1 VTAARVLATLRDP
14 RRLPL
19 RVQLTLLTGL
29 LIGAIAGFMV
39 EFFPARLERQ
49 ALGATRD
56 RGQAMAR
63 MAAFSV
69 APGLYFADNVAVT
82 EGLGPLTTHP
92 LLRYATVFDASGHKI
107 AGIYKVKA
115 DSLRFGLE
123 SAVGVTSAGD
133 VIIAKASIDH
143 NNVAIGSLQLGLSLV
158 PMREEVA
165 AARRTI
171 ALVSL
176 VVFLGGLIAIY
187 GIGVLVTG
195 PVTAIATTARRVAA
209 GDLTQRVEGELF
221 GEVGQVA
228 AAINGMLTNLQVAQ
242 SELKE
247 VNHSLEA
254 RVAARTAELV
264 ASTEALQIS
273 RDAAEAANRA
283 KSEFLANMSHEI
295 RTPMNGVIGMI
306 ELTLDTDMSPQQNE
320 YLEVA
325 KSSADAL
332 LIVINDILDFSKIE
346 ARMMAIEASD
356 FNIRELV
363 ETTVHGLGARADAK
377 GLELVHTIDAV
388 VPPMLVGDAGRI
400 RQVLLNLVGN
410 AIKFTERGEVEVRLG
425 LERRTGDRVC
435 LHGSVRDTGIGI
447 PPSKQSTIFTAFA
460 QADGSTTRLHGGTG
474 LGLTISAQLVE
485 LMNGR
490 IWVESE
496 TGLGSTFHFTIDLG
510 LSSIDV
516 PGDAPAIDLEGLQ
529 VLVVDDNATNRRIL
543 GETLAKWGMRSVAVD
558 GGHAALE
565 QLGQRQAN
573 HYDLII
579 VDGHMPGLDGY
590 ELAEKIRALPG
601 RKDALIMML
610 TSLTDAGQRSRC
622 HELGI
627 TAVLTKPVMRPELL
641 QAIVGVLRGDR
652 VAKAR
657 PRPVASEPRPRPQE
671 ILLAEDNPVN
681 QMVAVAILVKRGHI
695 VRVAPNGQEA
705 LEAFER
711 GRFDLVLMDVQMP
724 VMGGFEATAAIRA
737 IEQATGGHIP
747 IIALTAHAMKGDRE
761 LCLAAGMDGYLTKPI
776 KPLALIQEV
785 ERLTLGD
792 QPAMAGVRDMD
803 DASLLGRFMG
813 DAQLLRGVAEL
824 FLVSESGLRS
834 QLAAALLRSDGKE
847 ISRTAHSLMGSV
859 GNFGAERA
867 MALAGELELMGQ
879 GNNLSGAGKVFESL
893 VQTLDDLRFQ
903 LHGTMEAHRAGE
915 VDKTTGS

>member
-1 VTAARVLATLRDP
+1 MASRVLATLRDP
-14 RRLPL
+14 RRLSL

-29 LIGAIAGFMV
+29 LIGAIAGFMFF
-39 EFFPARLERQ
+39 FFPARLERQ

-92 LLRYATVFDASGHKI
+92 LLRYATVFDASGREI
-107 AGIYKVKA
+107 AGIYKVKE

-133 VIIAKASIDH
+133 AIIAKASIDH
-143 NNVAIGSLQLGLSLV
+143 NNVSIGTLQLGLSLV
-158 PMREEVA
+158 PMRKEVA

-228 AAINGMLTNLQVAQ
+228 AAINGMLTNLQTAQ
-242 SELKE
+242 SELEE
-247 VNHSLEA
+247 VNHSLED
-254 RVAARTAELV
+254 RVLARTAELV
-264 ASTEALQIS
+264 ASTEALEVS

-295 RTPMNGVIGMI
+295 RTPMNGVLGMI
-306 ELTLDTDMSPQQNE
+306 ELTLDTDLSRQQSD
-320 YLEVA
+320 YLDAA
-325 KSSADAL
+325 KSSADGL

-346 ARMMAIEASD
+346 ARMMDIEASD

-377 GLELVHTIDAV
+377 GLELVHTIDAA

-400 RQVLLNLVGN
+400 RQVLVNLVGN
-410 AIKFTERGEVEVRLG
+410 AIKFTDRGEVEVRLS
-425 LERRTGDRVC
+425 LEGHTGDRLC

-460 QADGSTTRLHGGTG
+460 QADGSTTRLYGGTG
-474 LGLTISAQLVE
+474 LGLTISSHLVK
-485 LMNGR
+485 LMHGR
-490 IWVESE
+490 LWVESE
-496 TGLGSTFHFTIDLG
+496 AGLGSTFHFTIDLG
-510 LSSIDV
+510 LSSKEDV
-516 PGDAPAIDLEGLQ
+516 GDASPIDLKGLQ

-543 GETLAKWGMRSVAVD
+543 GETLAKWGMRPVAVD

-565 QLGQRQAN
+565 LLGQREAN
-573 HYDLII
+573 RYDLVI

-610 TSLTDAGQRSRC
+610 TSLADADQRNRC
-622 HELGI
+622 QQLGI

-641 QAIVGVLRGDR
+641 QAIHGVLRGDPLTQ
-652 VAKAR
+652 AR
-657 PRPVASEPRPRPQE
+657 PRPVTSEPRLRPLQ
-671 ILLAEDNPVN
+671 ILLTEDNTVN
-681 QMVAVAILVKRGHI
+681 QMVAVAILSKRGHV
-695 VRVAPNGQEA
+695 VRVAANGQKA
-705 LEAFER
+705 LEAFEQE
-711 GRFDLVLMDVQMP
+711 RFDLVLMDVQMP
-724 VMGGFEATAAIRA
+724 IMGGFEATAAIRA
-737 IEQATGGHIP
+737 LEKATGGHVP
-747 IIALTAHAMKGDRE
+747 IIALTARAMKGDLE

-785 ERLTLGD
+785 ERLTVGTP
-792 QPAMAGVRDMD
+792 PAVAVRDAD
-803 DASLLGRFMG
+803 NASLLDRFMG
-813 DAQLLRGVAEL
+813 DAELLSGVAEV
-824 FLVSESGLRS
+824 FLESESGLRS
-834 QLAAALLRSDGKE
+834 QLAGALSRHDGME
-847 ISRTAHSLMGSV
+847 VSRTAHSLMGSV
-859 GNFGAERA
+859 GNFGAEKA
-867 MALAGELELMGQ
+867 MALAGELELMGL
-879 GNNLSGAGKVFESL
+879 GNNLSGAGKVFDSL
-893 VQTLDDLRFQ
+893 VQTLDDLRSQ
-903 LHGTMEAHRAGE
+903 LRAH
-915 VDKTTGS
+915 TPP